1 FRFGSDCNR
10 KKSVRMISAAD
21 GKGACRLWA
30 VGYSTSQQV
39 QANSDLAR
47 SWGNVANSEVIR
59 ISGNC
64 RVAGYPPK
72 MTHSIH
78 YMRDP
83 TRGGFSSAVNEIA
96 AQSRV
101 RIPIATPARAL
112 ACDCFR
118 EEALLTQ
125 LPHAPPLATSRAATP
140 VEPQEKHR
148 SRTS

>member
-1 FRFGSDCNR
+1 MPMHWKKETKRQLNVRRSIPDRDCYCVVGNWEVSLCKFR
-10 KKSVRMISAAD
+10 MP
-21 GKGACRLWA
+21 
-30 VGYSTSQQV
+30 
-39 QANSDLAR
+39 
-47 SWGNVANSEVIR
+47 VIR
-59 ISGNC
+59 
-64 RVAGYPPK
+64 PK
-72 MTHSIH
+72 MTHSIRC
-78 YMRDP
+78 MRDP